1 MNDVSSL
8 PVVSKY
14 PAEASPKDM
23 TRERT
28 MSPGLRDG
36 EELCKDTVVCAAVLR
51 SRSEPRFFS
60 WSRSRFKILSGAGA
74 DILGRLR
81 LLFLAS
87 ENLTI

>member
-36 EELCKDTVVCAAVLR
+36 EELCKDIVGH
-51 SRSEPRFFS
+51 S
-60 WSRSRFKILSGAGA
+60 
-74 DILGRLR
+74 
-81 LLFLAS
+81 
-87 ENLTI
+87 

>member
-14 PAEASPKDM
+14 PAEASPNDM

-36 EELCKDTVVCAAVLR
+36 ELCKDTGSVR
-51 SRSEPRFFS
+51 SSVAEPV
-60 WSRSRFKILSGAGA
+60 GAEV
-74 DILGRLR
+74 
-81 LLFLAS
+81 F
-87 ENLTI
+87 

>member
-36 EELCKDTVVCAAVLR
+36 EELCKDSVR
-51 SRSEPRFFS
+51 SSVAEPV
-60 WSRSRFKILSGAGA
+60 GAEV
-74 DILGRLR
+74 
-81 LLFLAS
+81 F
-87 ENLTI
+87 